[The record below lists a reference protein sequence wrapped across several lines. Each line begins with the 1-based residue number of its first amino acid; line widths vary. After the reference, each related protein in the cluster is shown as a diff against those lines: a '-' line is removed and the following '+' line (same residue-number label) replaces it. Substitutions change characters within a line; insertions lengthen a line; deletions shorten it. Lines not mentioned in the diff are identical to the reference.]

1 MIVPSCE
8 VVGFPKVTSFTGRAS
23 ELYFSFG
30 VRETLE
36 EVWRI

>member
-1 MIVPSCE
+1 MIVPSCK

-23 ELYFSFG
+23 GLYFSFG